1 MAENKVLIVEDDRG
15 IAENVRLNLSC
26 VGYDCRVF
34 NDGKEAADCV
44 LGGENFDIA
53 VLDIMLPGMDGFAL
67 LNIMN
72 ERNIPVIYMTAKT
85 DLDSELRALR
95 EGAEDYIVKPF
106 RMPKLMV
113 RIEKILE
120 RKGRLNKIYRFED
133 IILDGEN
140 RIITKAG
147 AEVKLAPLEFDVFQ
161 LLIKNKNRAV
171 SRNQILD
178 QVWGEDYFGDT
189 RTLDVRIANIRK
201 KLGLTKEIRSISK
214 VGYRLEE
221 GKK

>member
-1 MAENKVLIVEDDRG
+1 MAENKVLIVEDDIG
-15 IAENVRLNLSC
+15 ISENVRLNLSC

-44 LGGENFDIA
+44 ESGENFDIA

-67 LNIMN
+67 LDIMKR
-72 ERNIPVIYMTAKT
+72 RNIPVIYMTAKT

-120 RKGRLNKIYRFED
+120 RTGRLNKIYRFED
-133 IILDGEN
+133 IVLDAEN
-140 RIITKAG
+140 RIITKG
-147 AEVKLAPLEFDVFQ
+147 GEEIKLAPLEFDVFR
-161 LLIKNKNRAV
+161 LLIKNKNRTV
-171 SRNQILD
+171 GRNQILD
-178 QVWGEDYFGDT
+178 EVWGEDYFGDT

-214 VGYRLEE
+214 AGYRLEE
-221 GKK
+221 VKK